1 MLARRSLLVFGFV
14 SVSVLATSLTTVS
27 ASAPLP
33 VGAGDFVPTI
43 DLGSALADLSGL
55 SATPCKVTSSN
66 ITELAV
72 GDGLTLPSNDLAKA
86 LLVANALKAK
96 SDSLV
101 SLSCTASM
109 TISGQEKEVKGTISN
124 ATLGLNGTFTLKC
137 TFKQDLRIDADL
149 GMGSSLARGASVSV
163 RSADKAIPMT
173 CSMAATFTDGTSVSG
188 SVDGA
193 AEVGNAKSDACT
205 GDTQLSCVPLS
216 ISAKVTVTSTTG
228 KLAGYTGTGTYELKP
243 SFTIPSMNSNLSSL
257 QSALGKSSVR
267 AFRSVVGTASKD
279 GSMKI
284 AFAPGSSRTDIVY
297 PTVAADGSSS
307 LGYGSLVAAVGP
319 RSSKC
324 TYAVARGKKSLTL
337 TSVVSSSSGVLPT
350 KIVSKKQYDAAR
362 KTLGAKPGSLLT
374 LVVACGKLR
383 ATQSVTLG

>member
-1 MLARRSLLVFGFV
+1 
-14 SVSVLATSLTTVS
+14 
-27 ASAPLP
+27 
-33 VGAGDFVPTI
+33 
-43 DLGSALADLSGL
+43 
-55 SATPCKVTSSN
+55 
-66 ITELAV
+66 
-72 GDGLTLPSNDLAKA
+72 
-86 LLVANALKAK
+86 
-96 SDSLV
+96 
-101 SLSCTASM
+101 
-109 TISGQEKEVKGTISN
+109 
-124 ATLGLNGTFTLKC
+124 
-137 TFKQDLRIDADL
+137 
-149 GMGSSLARGASVSV
+149 
-163 RSADKAIPMT
+163 
-173 CSMAATFTDGTSVSG
+173 
-188 SVDGA
+188 
-193 AEVGNAKSDACT
+193 
-205 GDTQLSCVPLS
+205 VPLT

-324 TYAVARGKKSLTL
+324 TYAVARGKKSLAL
-337 TSVVSSSSGVLPT
+337 ASVVSSSSGVLPT